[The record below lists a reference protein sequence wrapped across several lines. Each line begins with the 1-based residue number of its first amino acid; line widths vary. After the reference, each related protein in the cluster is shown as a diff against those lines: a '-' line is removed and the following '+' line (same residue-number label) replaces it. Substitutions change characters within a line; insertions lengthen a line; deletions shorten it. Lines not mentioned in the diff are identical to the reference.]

1 MPPPPSRRYA
11 TPASEFGI
19 AKPVNEWFD
28 FAAAGS
34 PQTGPSFSRGLDE
47 ADTRA
52 TQRELESI
60 RLQRELQGEQAAS
73 DFLAQAAGQNP
84 RGLMQMLADSP
95 ELLTSGAAPAIQD
108 YVATRMAQQQEQ
120 QAKRNQFSSKVLA
133 PSLMKSLPPEQQLR
147 LSRKIDA
154 GKSITDAFDE
164 LEAEEMQQ
172 TASAKMRQ
180 LALDAAKAGANP
192 QDISTAMQSPDPELF
207 LAALSGKRATGGRTA
222 AGRFKQEDLEKAGD
236 YMLGLEEQGIT
247 KEDPR
252 YQRAKAR
259 FDAIEMALDED
270 IFGAPAIPNQATP
283 VGATAAPG
291 AAAAG
296 AATTEPKVAATA
308 EPAAPT
314 LPPLGKFE
322 ETQEK
327 RTEAASQPAMLR
339 RKALDAA
346 WTGAK
351 DKAIADLLP
360 DSGIDPQRVMSLAQQ
375 AILGNPLTGVTQQEK
390 QFAEQISR
398 FAQRA
403 AEGKGVQVGQRV
415 VQVGAGGEGYS
426 EPVMRSPGYVLLEQ
440 YGMNPNEEVVIP
452 GGGFMFG
459 GDKPMKAYEVM
470 DLRLKEIA
478 QPLLQQRKENQPVQ
492 ERAKLSSGAADILN
506 KELGK

>member
-133 PSLMKSLPPEQQLR
+133 PSLMKSLPPAQQLQ

-154 GKSITDAFDE
+154 GMSITDAFDE
-164 LEAEEMQQ
+164 LENESMQQ
-172 TASAKMRQ
+172 TANAKMRQ

-192 QDISTAMQSPDPELF
+192 QDISAAMQSPDPELY
-207 LAALSGKRATGGRTA
+207 LASLSGKKATGGGGRDDLIDRIAKVDGLLRTA
-222 AGRFKQEDLEKAGD
+222 QEESPDG
-236 YMLGLEEQGIT
+236 
-247 KEDPR
+247 
-252 YQRAKAR
+252 
-259 FDAIEMALDED
+259 
-270 IFGAPAIPNQATP
+270 
-283 VGATAAPG
+283 GATVNAYASIRDTLIKQLQAQQLGIDVPAAAGAAAGGAAVPG
-291 AAAAG
+291 AATVTPGAAGAG
-296 AATTEPKVAATA
+296 AATTEPKATTPAAATPA
-308 EPAAPT
+308 PPPLSPFETQQREKFAASSPAART
-314 LPPLGKFE
+314 ARLN
-322 ETQEK
+322 TAW
-327 RTEAASQPAMLR
+327 TEA
-339 RKALDAA
+339 
-346 WTGAK
+346 K
-351 DKAIADLLP
+351 DESIKSLLP
-360 DSGIDPQRVMSLAQQ
+360 DSDVDPRRMISLAQAAILGKPVEGGSPQERQLATRMSQYAARANEGGMVQIGERPGTQATFGVPTPVEVTPGYALLREMGIDPEED
-375 AILGNPLTGVTQQEK
+375 IT
-390 QFAEQISR
+390 I
-398 FAQRA
+398 
-403 AEGKGVQVGQRV
+403 AEG
-415 VQVGAGGEGYS
+415 
-426 EPVMRSPGYVLLEQ
+426 
-440 YGMNPNEEVVIP
+440 GML
-452 GGGFMFG
+452 G
-459 GDKPMKAYEVM
+459 GDKTMKAYEVM

-478 QPLLQQRKENQPVQ
+478 QPLVDSRKAARDAPSIPRETARGLIDEV
-492 ERAKLSSGAADILN
+492 EGAK
-506 KELGK
+506 